1 MMTALCLAGCGSS
14 RKTEAVRTEVLR
26 VESDSLVRRTSET
39 ALVREAV
46 SSDTALLAVAADS
59 VLSLPEGAAFTARSG
74 RASLDVRRGAGG
86 VIVVRGTCDSLERAV
101 SYWAGRAEHYRSA
114 LAARDTLAST
124 RVERPEE
131 VRGSPPGWFV
141 KGMAAGVAAVC
152 MVILIVKRKKE

>member
-26 VESDSLVRRTSET
+26 VEADSLVRRTSET

-86 VIVVRGTCDSLERAV
+86 VIVVRGMCDSLERAV
-101 SYWAGRAEHYRSA
+101 SYWAGHAEHYRSA

-141 KGMAAGVAAVC
+141 KGMAAGAAVC

>member
-1 MMTALCLAGCGSS
+1 M
-14 RKTEAVRTEVLR
+14 LR
-26 VESDSLVRRTSET
+26 VEADSLVRRTSET

-114 LAARDTLAST
+114 LAARDTSASEV
-124 RVERPEE
+124 REERPEE

-141 KGMAAGVAAVC
+141 KGMAAGAAVC

>member
-1 MMTALCLAGCGSS
+1 M
-14 RKTEAVRTEVLR
+14 
-26 VESDSLVRRTSET
+26 
-39 ALVREAV
+39 REAV

-141 KGMAAGVAAVC
+141 KGMAAGAAAVC

>member
-26 VESDSLVRRTSET
+26 VEADSLVRRTSET

-114 LAARDTLAST
+114 LAARDTSASEV
-124 RVERPEE
+124 REERPEE

-141 KGMAAGVAAVC
+141 KGMAAGAAVC

>member
-1 MMTALCLAGCGSS
+1 M
-14 RKTEAVRTEVLR
+14 LR

-152 MVILIVKRKKE
+152 MVILIVKRKKEK

>member
-1 MMTALCLAGCGSS
+1 M
-14 RKTEAVRTEVLR
+14 LR
-26 VESDSLVRRTSET
+26 VEADSLVRRTSET

-114 LAARDTLAST
+114 LAARDTSAS
-124 RVERPEE
+124 E
-131 VRGSPPGWFV
+131 VREERVKEKRGSALEWFLA
-141 KGMAAGVAAVC
+141 GAAAAVAAIFITV
-152 MVILIVKRKKE
+152 LIVKLKKE